1 MPVNTARGP
10 AVVSARG
17 IGKIYPPASMVLR
30 GVDLELAAGQ
40 VHGLL
45 GANGAGKS
53 TLIKILCGIERPTYG
68 DIWME
73 GRGEVQFTGPQDAER
88 VGIGVVHQE
97 LPLLPNLTAAENM
110 VLGQQSG
117 GFLSGRKR
125 RKVEAEYR
133 HRAEMFPGAPPADA
147 LLGRVGLHGWQMTAI
162 IRARYL
168 GSRVVILDE
177 PTSSLDAGE
186 RRVLHDNLH
195 RMARDCVAILYV
207 SHFLEDVLGVCDDVT
222 VLRDGRVAL
231 GRSAS
236 GLSERDL
243 LAAMTGDATA
253 AEVVVTPSR
262 SANPTNGGAGL
273 AVRGLRCG
281 GVGPLDFTI
290 APGERVGLYG
300 LEGSGCRDALEAIF
314 GLRPHA
320 GDISWRE
327 RALRGDA
334 GARIAAGIG
343 FVSGD
348 RARTLIAEW
357 SVARN
362 HGLTTLANR
371 GQLSPLH
378 ASEELRSAWSSIR
391 RLGVKG
397 EAIQPMRSLSGG
409 NQQKVALG
417 RWLERSGICLL
428 ASDPT
433 RGVDVRGRRAI
444 HQTLVDF
451 GAAGNALLVHSVDPE
466 ELVELCNRVLVMAE
480 GRIVAQLR
488 GAELTS
494 HQLEAATRMRSHR
507 AEASAA

>member
-10 AVVSARG
+10 AALSARG

-53 TLIKILCGIERPTYG
+53 TLIKILCGIERPTSG

-73 GRGEVQFTGPQDAER
+73 GRGEVQFTGPQGAER

-133 HRAEMFPGAPPADA
+133 RRAEMFPGAPQADA

-186 RRVLHDNLH
+186 RRLLHDNLR
-195 RMARDCVAILYV
+195 RMARDGVAILYV
-207 SHFLEDVLGVCDDVT
+207 SHFLEDVLDVCDDVT

-236 GLSERDL
+236 GLSERNL

-253 AEVVVTPSR
+253 ADAVLTPLR
-262 SANPTNGGAGL
+262 SANPASGL
-273 AVRGLRCG
+273 GLDVRGLRCG

-314 GLRPHA
+314 GLQPHA
-320 GDISWRE
+320 GEISWRG

-334 GARIAAGIG
+334 GTRIAAGIG

-348 RARTLIAEW
+348 RARTLIGEW

-362 HGLTTLANR
+362 HSLTTLANR

-378 ASEELRSAWSSIR
+378 AREELRSTWSSIR

-397 EAIQPMRSLSGG
+397 EATQPMRSLSGG

-428 ASDPT
+428 ATDPT

-451 GAAGNALLVHSVDPE
+451 GVAGNALLVHSVDPE

-488 GAELTS
+488 DADLTS
-494 HQLEAATRMRSHR
+494 HQLEAATRMRTR
-507 AEASAA
+507 PPEASAA

>member
-10 AVVSARG
+10 AALSVRG

-30 GVDLELAAGQ
+30 GVDLELAGGQ

-53 TLIKILCGIERPTYG
+53 TLIKILCGIERPTSG

-133 HRAEMFPGAPPADA
+133 RRAEMFPGAPPADA

-186 RRVLHDNLH
+186 RRVLHDNLR
-195 RMARDCVAILYV
+195 RMARDGVAILYV
-207 SHFLEDVLGVCDDVT
+207 SHFLEDVLDVCDDVT

-243 LAAMTGDATA
+243 LVAMTGDATA
-253 AEVVVTPSR
+253 ADAVVAPAS
-262 SANPTNGGAGL
+262 SAKPANGSGL

-290 APGERVGLYG
+290 ALGERVGLYG

-320 GDISWRE
+320 GEISWRG

-334 GARIAAGIG
+334 GTRIAAGIG

-348 RARTLIAEW
+348 RARTLIGEW

-362 HGLTTLANR
+362 HSLTTLANR

-378 ASEELRSAWSSIR
+378 PSEELRSAWSSIQR
-391 RLGVKG
+391 
-397 EAIQPMRSLSGG
+397 
-409 NQQKVALG
+409 
-417 RWLERSGICLL
+417 
-428 ASDPT
+428 
-433 RGVDVRGRRAI
+433 
-444 HQTLVDF
+444 
-451 GAAGNALLVHSVDPE
+451 
-466 ELVELCNRVLVMAE
+466 LVE
-480 GRIVAQLR
+480 
-488 GAELTS
+488 
-494 HQLEAATRMRSHR
+494 
-507 AEASAA
+507 

>member
-1 MPVNTARGP
+1 MSVNTARGP
-10 AVVSARG
+10 AALSVRG
-17 IGKIYPPASMVLR
+17 IGKIYPPASIVLR
-30 GVDLELAAGQ
+30 GVDLELTPGRT
-40 VHGLL
+40 HGLL

-53 TLIKILCGIERPTYG
+53 TLIKILCGIERPTSG
-68 DIWME
+68 EMWME
-73 GRGEVQFTGPQDAER
+73 GYGETQFAGPRDAER

-110 VLGQQSG
+110 ALGQQSG
-117 GFLSGRKR
+117 GLLSGRKR
-125 RKVEAEYR
+125 REVEAEYR
-133 HRAEMFPGAPPADA
+133 RRAEMFPGAPPADA

-168 GSRVVILDE
+168 GSRIVILDE

-186 RRVLHDNLH
+186 RRVLHDNLR
-195 RMARDCVAILYV
+195 RMARDGAAILYV
-207 SHFLEDVLGVCDDVT
+207 SHFLEDVLDVCDDVT

-231 GRSAS
+231 GRSAF

-243 LAAMTGDATA
+243 LLAMTGDATA
-253 AEVVVTPSR
+253 ADTVAAPRR
-262 SANPTNGGAGL
+262 SASPANGEAGL
-273 AVRGLRCG
+273 AVRGLRCT
-281 GVGPLDFTI
+281 GVGPLDFAI

-314 GLRPHA
+314 GLRVHA
-320 GDISWRE
+320 GEIYWRG
-327 RALRGDA
+327 RVLRGDA
-334 GARIAAGIG
+334 GTRIAAGVG

-348 RARTLIAEW
+348 RARTLIGEW

-362 HGLTTLANR
+362 HSLTTLANR
-371 GQLSPLH
+371 GRLSSLH
-378 ASEELRSAWSSIR
+378 TSEELRSAWSSIR

-397 EAIQPMRSLSGG
+397 EPTQPMRSLSGG

-428 ASDPT
+428 ATDPT

-444 HQTLVDF
+444 HQTLADF
-451 GAAGNALLVHSVDPE
+451 GAAGNVLLVHSVDPE

-494 HQLEAATRMRSHR
+494 HNLEAATRMRTR
-507 AEASAA
+507 VLEASAA

>member
-1 MPVNTARGP
+1 MSVTQARGP
-10 AVVSARG
+10 AVLSARG
-17 IGKIYPPASMVLR
+17 VGKIYPPASMVLR
-30 GVDLELAAGQ
+30 GVDLDLAPGQ

-53 TLIKILCGIERPTYG
+53 TLIKILCGIERPTSG
-68 DIWME
+68 GIWIE
-73 GRGEVQFTGPQDAER
+73 GRGEVQFIGPQDAEKA
-88 VGIGVVHQE
+88 GIGVVHQE

-110 VLGQQSG
+110 VLGQQLG
-117 GFLSGRKR
+117 GFLSARKR

-133 HRAEMFPGAPPADA
+133 RRAEAFPGAPLADTI
-147 LLGRVGLHGWQMTAI
+147 LGRVGLHGWQMTAI

-186 RRVLHDNLH
+186 RRMLHDNLR
-195 RMARDCVAILYV
+195 RMASDGVAILYV
-207 SHFLEDVLGVCDDVT
+207 SHFLEDVLDVCDDVT

-231 GRSAS
+231 ARSAS

-243 LAAMTGDATA
+243 LAAMTGDPTA
-253 AEVVVTPSR
+253 AE
-262 SANPTNGGAGL
+262 SASLSSSFTKRASGLGL
-273 AVRGLRCG
+273 AVRGLCCG
-281 GVGPLDFTI
+281 GVGPLDFTVG
-290 APGERVGLYG
+290 AGERVGLYG
-300 LEGSGCRDALEAIF
+300 LEGSGCREALEAIF
-314 GLRPHA
+314 GLQAHA
-320 GDISWRE
+320 GEISWRGH
-327 RALRGDA
+327 ALRGDA
-334 GARIAAGIG
+334 GTRIAAGIG

-348 RARTLIAEW
+348 RARTLIGDW

-362 HGLTTLANR
+362 HSLNTLANR
-371 GQLSPLH
+371 RQIAPLH
-378 ASEELRSAWSSIR
+378 VSEELRLAWSSIR

-397 EAIQPMRSLSGG
+397 EATQTMRSLSGG

-451 GAAGNALLVHSVDPE
+451 GVAGNALLVHSVDPE
-466 ELVELCNRVLVMAE
+466 ELVELCDRVLVMAE
-480 GRIVAQLR
+480 GRIVVELR
-488 GAELTS
+488 GTELTS
-494 HQLEAATRMRSHR
+494 RNLEAATRMRSHG